1 MKTKRKRLARLDKVV
16 ANKFVNEVSYEV
28 VRNWWRVREWSVVLP
43 YHFNERHTDVLFND
57 TLVVEVS
64 NNRVL
69 FPQEYSF
76 FRPLR
81 FRTISIIN
89 KGIQIQIPRII
100 IFDLESFI
108 CLIVILSTCIIY
120 FYLLRSYHDRTCVF
134 FVLDHMLI
142 SCSLNVCVKIIIM
155 LFFNLVAYIFRLFHA
170 RSRFRCG
177 VLNA

>member
-1 MKTKRKRLARLDKVV
+1 MLLKTKRKRLARLDKVV

-57 TLVVEVS
+57 ILVVEVS
-64 NNRVL
+64 TNRVL

-89 KGIQIQIPRII
+89 KGIQIQIPNN
-100 IFDLESFI
+100 
-108 CLIVILSTCIIY
+108 
-120 FYLLRSYHDRTCVF
+120 YL
-134 FVLDHMLI
+134 
-142 SCSLNVCVKIIIM
+142 
-155 LFFNLVAYIFRLFHA
+155 
-170 RSRFRCG
+170 
-177 VLNA
+177 

>member
-1 MKTKRKRLARLDKVV
+1 MLLKTKRKRLARLDKVV

-57 TLVVEVS
+57 ILVVEVS

-100 IFDLESFI
+100 IFDR
-108 CLIVILSTCIIY
+108 IIY
-120 FYLLRSYHDRTCVF
+120 LFNCNIIYLYYLFYLLRSYDDRTCVF
-134 FVLDHMLI
+134 FVLDHIVFIKCM
-142 SCSLNVCVKIIIM
+142 
-155 LFFNLVAYIFRLFHA
+155 R
-170 RSRFRCG
+170 
-177 VLNA
+177 